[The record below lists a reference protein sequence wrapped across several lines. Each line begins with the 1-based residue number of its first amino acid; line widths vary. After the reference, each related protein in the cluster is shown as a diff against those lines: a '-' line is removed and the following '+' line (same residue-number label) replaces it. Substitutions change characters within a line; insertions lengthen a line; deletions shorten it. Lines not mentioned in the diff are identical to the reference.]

1 MQACLGAF
9 MRRSWLNE
17 TSLMQTATPSGAVF
31 ASIRQFP
38 AGRPFSP
45 YDEMGTVFAQD
56 DREAVLRAPSKNIS
70 SRFAGWRC
78 LLRSRNA
85 EREARSIGSN

>member
-1 MQACLGAF
+1 MEACLGAF

-45 YDEMGTVFAQD
+45 CDEMGTVFAENAA
-56 DREAVLRAPSKNIS
+56 EAVLRAPSKNIS
-70 SRFAGWRC
+70 SRFAAWLC
-78 LLRSRNA
+78 SWRSRNA
-85 EREARSIGSN
+85 EREA